1 MTRLFGTNGIRGVVG
16 PDMNAELAVKVG
28 RSIGT
33 FFGGGPVALAR
44 DTRLSGPMLARA
56 TASGLMSAGCEV
68 IDLGIVP
75 TPCAEHYVTKAG
87 GTLKG
92 AVVVTASHNPR
103 EFNGLKAIDA
113 RGMEMRREDEEA
125 IESIFFEERF
135 RVAPWSEVGSIR
147 SDDTAVSRYLEAILG
162 KVDVD
167 AIRKA
172 AFTVVVDPGNGA
184 GCLSTPYLLRSLG
197 CRVISLNGQ
206 PDGAFPGRMPE
217 PIPAHLGDLMRVVS
231 DVRANLGIAHDGDAD
246 RAVFVDDKG
255 SFVVGDKSLA
265 LLARAAIGGRGGTVV
280 TPVSTSSLLE
290 DVVRAAGGTV
300 VRTRVGSPIVAGV
313 MFETGAT
320 FGGEE
325 NGGAI
330 FPDHQFCRDG
340 AMAAA
345 KMLELLAH
353 ARKTLSTLEAE
364 LPEYHIKKANVPV
377 PADQRDAVLTSIVAL
392 AKGRKVDTTDGVKIL
407 EADGAVLVRPSGT
420 EAIFRVYAE
429 GRTSAR
435 ADALAAEGVDLVK
448 KALRR

>member
-1 MTRLFGTNGIRGVVG
+1 MTRLFGTNGIRGIVG
-16 PDMNAELAVKVG
+16 PDMNADLALKMG
-28 RSIGT
+28 RAIGT
-33 FFGGGPVALAR
+33 SFGGGTVALGR

-56 TASGLMSAGCEV
+56 AASGLMSAGCDV
-68 IDLGIVP
+68 IDLGVVP
-75 TPCAEHYVTKAG
+75 TPCEQFFLAKSGH
-87 GTLKG
+87 LKG
-92 AVVVTASHNPR
+92 GVVITASHNPR
-103 EFNGLKAIDA
+103 EFNGIKALDA

-125 IESIFFEERF
+125 IESIFFDGTF
-135 RVAPWSEVGSIR
+135 HVAAWSEVGSIR
-147 SDDTAVSRYLEAILG
+147 TEDNANQRYLEAILA
-162 KVDVD
+162 KVDAT
-167 AIRKA
+167 AIRKS
-172 AFTVVVDPGNGA
+172 AFTVVIDPGNGA
-184 GCLSTPYLLRSLG
+184 GCVVTPYLLRSLG

-217 PIPAHLGDLMRVVS
+217 PIPAHLGDLMRLVS
-231 DVRANLGIAHDGDAD
+231 EVHANLGVAHDGDAD
-246 RAVFVDDKG
+246 RAVFVDDQG

-265 LLARAAIGGRGGTVV
+265 LLARAAIQGRGGAVV

-300 VRTRVGSPIVAGV
+300 VRTRVGSPIVAGI

-325 NGGAI
+325 NGGVI

-340 AMAAA
+340 AMATA

-353 ARKTLSTLEAE
+353 TLKTLSALEAE
-364 LPEYHIKKANVPV
+364 LPEYHIKKANVSV

-392 AKGRKVDTTDGVKIL
+392 AKGRRVDTTDGVKIL

-420 EAIFRVYAE
+420 EPIFRVYAE

-448 KALRR
+448 KALHR

>member
-1 MTRLFGTNGIRGVVG
+1 
-16 PDMNAELAVKVG
+16 
-28 RSIGT
+28 
-33 FFGGGPVALAR
+33 
-44 DTRLSGPMLARA
+44 MLARA
-56 TASGLMSAGCEV
+56 TSSGLMSAVCEV

-75 TPCAEHYVTKAG
+75 TPCAEHYVAKAG

-217 PIPAHLGDLMRVVS
+217 PIPAHVGDLMRLVS
-231 DVRANLGIAHDGDAD
+231 EVHANLGVAHDGDAD
-246 RAVFVDDKG
+246 RAVFVDDQG

-265 LLARAAIGGRGGTVV
+265 LLARAAI
-280 TPVSTSSLLE
+280 
-290 DVVRAAGGTV
+290 
-300 VRTRVGSPIVAGV
+300 
-313 MFETGAT
+313 
-320 FGGEE
+320 
-325 NGGAI
+325 
-330 FPDHQFCRDG
+330 
-340 AMAAA
+340 
-345 KMLELLAH
+345 
-353 ARKTLSTLEAE
+353 
-364 LPEYHIKKANVPV
+364 PEYHIKKANVPV
-377 PADQRDAVLTSIVAL
+377 PADQRDAVLSSIVAL
-392 AKGRKVDTTDGVKIL
+392 AKGRRVDTTDGVKIL

-420 EAIFRVYAE
+420 EPIFRVYAE

-448 KALRR
+448 KALHL